1 MKPFH
6 SLLQMIDT
14 LHTEEDCREYLED
27 MRWHGEPVCPHCG
40 SISKHHYKLTQN
52 GEFKGLYKCKD
63 CRERFTVRIGTMF
76 EDSNLPLKKWFY
88 AIFLF
93 LSHKRGISS
102 CQLARDI
109 HVTQKTAWFM
119 LHRIRQNIKDD
130 DTNFEDQTQVDET
143 YVGGKTSAKHQ
154 RRKNYNA
161 AKIGK
166 KNMGRST
173 ETKVPVMGLLSK
185 GKVYTQVIADTSAEV
200 LQGII
205 NRLVKKGSTVVSDG
219 WKGYNDV
226 KNNNYQHEVVI
237 HSEGIYVNKKGFHT
251 NGIEGYWSHLKRMIT
266 GIYYVVSPKHLPKYC
281 KEMEFRYNTRDISDG
296 ERFIQFLQQ
305 PTERLYYGELIMK
318 PEWIW

>member
-1 MKPFH
+1 MQPFH

-40 SISKHHYKLTQN
+40 SISKHHYKLKQN

-102 CQLARDI
+102 AQLARDI

-119 LHRIRQNIKDD
+119 LHRIRHNIKDND
-130 DTNFEDQTQVDET
+130 KTFEDETQVDET

-154 RRKNYNA
+154 RRKNYKA
-161 AKIGK
+161 FKAGK
-166 KNMGRST
+166 KDMGRSVS
-173 ETKVPVMGLLSK
+173 TKVPVMGLLSK
-185 GKVYTQVIADTSAEV
+185 GKVYTQVIADASATV
-200 LQGII
+200 LLDVIDRFI
-205 NRLVKKGSTVVSDG
+205 KKGSTVVSDG
-219 WKGYNDV
+219 WSGYKNV
-226 KNNNYQHEVVI
+226 KDNYRHEVVQ
-237 HSEGIYVNKKGFHT
+237 HSLGIYVNKRGFHT
-251 NGIEGYWSHLKRMIT
+251 NGIEGYWSHFKRMII
-266 GIYYVVSPKHLPKYC
+266 GVYYLVSPKHLPKYC
-281 KEMEFRYNTRDISDG
+281 KESEFRYNTRDISDG
-296 ERFIQFLQQ
+296 ERFNQFLQQ
-305 PTERLYYGELIMK
+305 PTERLYYGELLMK
-318 PEWIW
+318 PEWCWE